1 MMATDL
7 HNFTADQIT
16 LPVLTQIVNEATL
29 EGFTLEYKRELGNGA
44 KVLTAVAAMANTW
57 GGLIL
62 VGVDEQ
68 RDKGTGF
75 GAPGPDG
82 IVGVRAA
89 DRSRLANMCSAQL
102 VPPFDPQIHAIEIP
116 GDAVVLAV
124 TVYSEIAPRPVMYDG
139 RVLVRTDAGNRPADL
154 FRLRDLFTHQGHAGG
169 GLVMVNTSN
178 ATPFNHVAFT
188 EDPPADLVVRAMA
201 AVPLLPINRL
211 LKLTDSVRTGLQQSL
226 SQAKLSGWLGRMLT
240 LFGGSNLNPWL
251 PAGLST
257 ADRME
262 FRWEGFP
269 VLREPQ
275 CVFPEARLSIEL
287 PVNLTGRSATQL
299 DLELDVI
306 IRTTSLA
313 QHLDPPPPG
322 PARIGLEDLYF
333 LLDALIETFAAT
345 LGPAVNDHIGTPTGP
360 MTATRVG
367 LVTNNGRPISDVVN
381 TTGLTVVRGNQPAAG
396 SSLEPDPDLNWSNP
410 DDRKQQ
416 GVEWMR
422 ELLLDLHFERVDQ
435 VIARIVG

>member
-1 MMATDL
+1 MATDL
-7 HNFTADQIT
+7 HNLTADQIS
-16 LPVLTQIVNEATL
+16 LPVLTHIVKEATL

-75 GAPGPDG
+75 GSPGPDG
-82 IVGVRAA
+82 IVGVSAA

-116 GDAVVLAV
+116 GGAVVLAV
-124 TVYSEIAPRPVMYDG
+124 KVYSEIAPRPVMYDG

-154 FRLRDLFTHQGHAGG
+154 FRLRDLFTNQGHAGG
-169 GLVMVNTSN
+169 GLVVVNTSI

-188 EDPPADLVVRAMA
+188 DDPPADLVVRAMA
-201 AVPLLPINRL
+201 AVPLLPITRR

-226 SQAKLSGWLGRMLT
+226 TQAKLSGWLGRMLT
-240 LFGGSNLNPWL
+240 VAGGSNLNSWL

-257 ADRME
+257 ASRME

-269 VLREPQ
+269 VLGKPQ
-275 CVFPEARLSIEL
+275 CVFPEARLYVEL
-287 PVNLTGRSATQL
+287 PANLTGRSATQL
-299 DLELDVI
+299 DLALDVI
-306 IRTTSLA
+306 IRTTSLS

-345 LGPAVNDHIGTPTGP
+345 LGPTISDHIGAPTGP
-360 MTATRVG
+360 MTTTRVG
-367 LVTNNGRPISDVVN
+367 LITNNGRPISDIVN

-435 VIARIVG
+435 AIARIVG